1 MHSFCV
7 VGNVSK
13 TVKLDKLSKLIKS
26 ASTWLVGIAFGLF
39 ATFLTVQGVTGGA
52 VDKFGFNVAK
62 FAVSSYVPVLGG
74 YLSDGLD
81 LLTASVVLVKNALG
95 YVGAIV
101 LCSIVLFP
109 IVKVVVFSLTL
120 KLTSAV
126 CEPLGDTRTS
136 NLLFAVSKN
145 TNLLITALAGVAFA
159 FFLLV
164 MLMISSCNPGV

>member
-1 MHSFCV
+1 M
-7 VGNVSK
+7 
-13 TVKLDKLSKLIKS
+13 
-26 ASTWLVGIAFGLF
+26 
-39 ATFLTVQGVTGGA
+39 
-52 VDKFGFNVAK
+52 DKFGFNVAK

-109 IVKVVVFSLTL
+109 IVKVVVFSL